1 MSIYPKQYK
10 KKYDI
15 PGLHIT
21 PNSNTNPRGTG
32 SDVSDRGHILYIG
45 SAPLERV
52 IGFKA
57 FLESFKINLQKE
69 KEIISP
75 ANQNNSYIKEK
86 EGSLSY
92 DLTLNLPAHSTN
104 EAINNMAKIE
114 ELQRLIAVGAD
125 WRITTEEKFDDVT
138 AEFIVKSE
146 YEGVSSLS
154 ETTLPL
160 FYVFFKNLINSG
172 NYFSSDKISS
182 FEDLVAKGFTCY
194 IDNVD
199 YSPDV
204 EAGYFEFDNFFY
216 PKNIKLVL
224 KLNYDSEN
232 LFIDKAGSLL
242 NRRIIMPYSVNGL
255 RNTLDTGLF
264 PFHSSFIDSDYFNNI
279 SSKDHRNLTRKN
291 YIFIGKKFGSL
302 VNEYETEVDNTLDV
316 NPTQRLETGFGE
328 AFTDRYVVFDLFL
341 ESFNRDLKYKNTL
354 KKAGSSSIFSK
365 VIDGGTRFESLNYS
379 VKINVVSE
387 NLLEAKKN
395 AKKMQVLMR
404 LFYKLFYDGT
414 TPLNNDGNISK
425 EDRLQK
431 LSVYIP
437 SMIEKPKAQRAM
449 ATTAEQMFENGV
461 HLFLEDL
468 SFDIDMDQGFF
479 EEGSKMFAK
488 SFSIDLKLYYNKNDL
503 IVNYSM
509 GKEGEER
516 YYYFKKPTGGTGV
529 SSENAHLF
537 PYNRKTVRI
546 GKPIQSSQSV
556 PVDWSKW
563 DE

>member
-1 MSIYPKQYK
+1 MPIYPKQYK

-21 PNSNTNPRGTG
+21 LNSNTNPRGTG
-32 SDVSDRGHILYIG
+32 SDVSDKSHILYIG

-125 WRITTEEKFDDVT
+125 WKITTQEDYDYATGIYSSKEVH
-138 AEFIVKSE
+138 
-146 YEGVSSLS
+146 EGVSSIS
-154 ETTLPL
+154 KTTLPL

-172 NYFSSDKISS
+172 NSFSSDKISS
-182 FEDLVAKGFTCY
+182 FEDLVSKGFTCY
-194 IDNVD
+194 IDNID

-204 EAGYFEFDNFFY
+204 PAGYFEFDNFFY

-232 LFIDKAGSLL
+232 LFIDEDGSLL
-242 NRRIIMPYSVNGL
+242 KRRIIMPYSVNGF

-264 PFHSSFIDSDYFNNI
+264 PFHSSFINSDYFNNI

-291 YIFIGKKFGSL
+291 YIFIGRKFRSL
-302 VNEYETEVDNTLDV
+302 VNTTENTTYDVEAQEHFYPDGEGYED
-316 NPTQRLETGFGE
+316 P
-328 AFTDRYVVFDLFL
+328 TDRYVVFDLFL

-354 KKAGSSSIFSK
+354 KKGGNSSIFSK
-365 VIDGGTRFESLNYS
+365 VIDGGTKFESLKYS

-414 TPLNNDGNISK
+414 IPLNNDGNISK

-461 HLFLEDL
+461 FLFLEDL
-468 SFDIDMDQGFF
+468 SFDIDMEQGFF

-509 GKEGEER
+509 GKEEGEN
-516 YYYFKKPTGGTGV
+516 YYYFEKPVGGTGV

-546 GKPIQSSQSV
+546 GKPT
-556 PVDWSKW
+556 
-563 DE
+563 